1 MEDAVVTSQLGSGST
16 PLFSALA
23 ISRQIRVPHPHKD
36 GAGTYGYSSPS
47 THPSTGSTLC
57 HTQEMCF
64 AYQTAAWL
72 FSEVGWALPLQ
83 LHLLGYFQLLC
94 SVKPLH
100 PSKEVLLDG
109 LHHQG

>member
-36 GAGTYGYSSPS
+36 GAGTYGYSL
-47 THPSTGSTLC
+47 TLHPPPWSTLC

-72 FSEVGWALPLQ
+72 FSEIGWALPLQ
-83 LHLLGYFQLLC
+83 LHC
-94 SVKPLH
+94 S
-100 PSKEVLLDG
+100 SARAIFS
-109 LHHQG
+109 